1 MMNKQVKGPGFWAYF
16 FVFTAVYFSMD
27 TLLFGTNKEEIFS
40 TILYVSVPFFAVI
53 AFMYGALM
61 QKRVHA
67 IALMVTFLMC
77 LMVLCTHF
85 AVEQELNLKYFFECL
100 VILQAYLICTV
111 IPVQDF
117 KRAFVNVM
125 ALLALV
131 SVLGFGLRYVYPGIV
146 KVLPVITN
154 TSDYKYGSLLLTTIP
169 HDMLYVTFRNYGIF
183 REPGVYQFFLNLA
196 LIFLLEKPDV
206 AKSWQFYA
214 LLLAMVFTF
223 STAGYILCIAIILVY
238 FFLDRLEIK
247 LETVVPVA
255 LGVVA
260 VLFLFSRGIIKAD
273 SNIFTKLLSKNA
285 STNSRFGSIAVD
297 FHIALM
303 NPVFGSG
310 FEFVEHNFRTIALDE
325 FALNEMHN
333 TNTIMKMMAVHGF
346 AAPVLFLSGLALFCR
361 KHLIRRGWTIFF
373 VVFAAMMSASD
384 LIFNTIIYILMIY
397 GFVPDESMESGYEIA
412 SN

>member
-1 MMNKQVKGPGFWAYF
+1 MNIQKKGPGVWAYF

-27 TLLFGTNKEEIFS
+27 TLLFGTNKEEIYS
-40 TILYVSVPFFAVI
+40 TILYTSVPFFAVI

-61 QKRVHA
+61 HKRVHA
-67 IALMVTFLMC
+67 IALMVTFIMC

-85 AVEQELNLKYFFECL
+85 TAEQELNLKYFFECL

-117 KRAFVNVM
+117 KQAFVNVL
-125 ALLALV
+125 ALLAVV
-131 SVLGFGLRYVYPGIV
+131 SVFGFALRYVYPGIV
-146 KVLPVITN
+146 KILPIITN

-214 LLLAMVFTF
+214 ILLAMVFTF

-238 FFLDRLEIK
+238 FFLDRLQIK

-255 LGVVA
+255 LGVAA

-273 SNIFTKLLSKNA
+273 SNIFTKLLSSNA

-303 NPVFGSG
+303 NPVVGSG
-310 FEFVEHNFRTIALDE
+310 FEFVENNFRTIALDE

-333 TNTIMKMMAVHGF
+333 TNTVMKMMAVHGF
-346 AAPVLFLSGLALFCR
+346 AMPILFLSGVALFCR
-361 KHLIRRGWTIFF
+361 KHLIRRGWTVFF
-373 VVFAAMMSASD
+373 VVFVAMLSASD

-397 GFVPDESMESGYEIA
+397 GFVPEETMESGNEIT

>member
-1 MMNKQVKGPGFWAYF
+1 MNLQKKGPGFWAYF

-27 TLLFGTNKEEIFS
+27 TLMFGTNKEEIYS

-61 QKRVHA
+61 RKRVHA
-67 IALMVTFLMC
+67 IALMVTFMMC

-85 AVEQELNLKYFFECL
+85 AAEQELNLKYFFECL

-117 KRAFVNVM
+117 KKAFVNVM
-125 ALLALV
+125 ALLAAV
-131 SVLGFGLRYVYPGIV
+131 SVFGFVLRYVYPGIV

-196 LIFLLEKPDV
+196 LIFLMEKPDMS
-206 AKSWQFYA
+206 KSWQFYVI
-214 LLLAMVFTF
+214 LLAMVFTF
-223 STAGYILCIAIILVY
+223 STAGYILCMAIILVY

-273 SNIFTKLLSKNA
+273 SNIFTKLFSSNA

-297 FHIALM
+297 FHIALL

-333 TNTIMKMMAVHGF
+333 TNTVMKMMAVHGF
-346 AAPVLFLSGLALFCR
+346 AMPILFLSGIALFCR
-361 KHLIRRGWTIFF
+361 KHLIRRGWTVFF

-384 LIFNTIIYILMIY
+384 LIFNTLIYILMIY
-397 GFVPDESMESGYEIA
+397 GFVPDESVEIGNEIT

>member
-1 MMNKQVKGPGFWAYF
+1 MNLQKKGPGFWAYF

-27 TLLFGTNKEEIFS
+27 TLMFGTNKEEIYS

-61 QKRVHA
+61 RKRVHA
-67 IALMVTFLMC
+67 IALMVTFMMC

-85 AVEQELNLKYFFECL
+85 AAEQELNLKYFFECL

-111 IPVQDF
+111 IPVQNF
-117 KRAFVNVM
+117 KQAFVNVM
-125 ALLALV
+125 ALLAAV
-131 SVLGFGLRYVYPGIV
+131 SVFGFALRYVYPGIV
-146 KVLPVITN
+146 KVLPVLTN
-154 TSDYKYGSLLLTTIP
+154 SSDYKYGNLLLTTIP
-169 HDMLYVTFRNYGIF
+169 HVMLYVTFRNYGIF

-196 LIFLLEKPDV
+196 LIFLLEKPDMS
-206 AKSWQFYA
+206 KSWQFYA
-214 LLLAMVFTF
+214 ILLAMVFTF
-223 STAGYILCIAIILVY
+223 STAGYILCMAIILVY

-273 SNIFTKLLSKNA
+273 SNIFTKLFSSNA

-297 FHIALM
+297 FHIALLS
-303 NPVFGSG
+303 PVFGSG

-333 TNTIMKMMAVHGF
+333 TNTVMKMMAVHGF
-346 AAPVLFLSGLALFCR
+346 AMPTLFLSGIALFCR
-361 KHLIRRGWTIFF
+361 KHLIRRGWTVFF

-384 LIFNTIIYILMIY
+384 LIFNTLIYILMIY
-397 GFVPDESMESGYEIA
+397 GFVPDESMEIGNEIT

>member
-1 MMNKQVKGPGFWAYF
+1 MNLQKKGPGFWAYF

-27 TLLFGTNKEEIFS
+27 TLMFGTNKEEIYS

-61 QKRVHA
+61 RKRVHA
-67 IALMVTFLMC
+67 IALMVTFMMC

-85 AVEQELNLKYFFECL
+85 AAEQELNLKYFFECL

-111 IPVQDF
+111 IPVQNF
-117 KRAFVNVM
+117 KQAFVNVM
-125 ALLALV
+125 ALLAAV
-131 SVLGFGLRYVYPGIV
+131 SVFGFALRYVYPGIV
-146 KVLPVITN
+146 KVLPVLTN
-154 TSDYKYGSLLLTTIP
+154 SSDYKYGNLLLTTIP

-196 LIFLLEKPDV
+196 LIFLLEKPDMS
-206 AKSWQFYA
+206 KSWQFYA
-214 LLLAMVFTF
+214 ILLAMVFTF
-223 STAGYILCIAIILVY
+223 STAGYILCMAIILVY

-273 SNIFTKLLSKNA
+273 SNIFTKLFSSNA

-297 FHIALM
+297 FHIALLS
-303 NPVFGSG
+303 PVFGSG

-333 TNTIMKMMAVHGF
+333 TNTVMKMMAVHGF
-346 AAPVLFLSGLALFCR
+346 AMPTLFLSGIALFCR
-361 KHLIRRGWTIFF
+361 KHLIRRGWTVFF

-384 LIFNTIIYILMIY
+384 LIFNTLIYILMIY
-397 GFVPDESMESGYEIA
+397 GFVPDESMEIGNEIT